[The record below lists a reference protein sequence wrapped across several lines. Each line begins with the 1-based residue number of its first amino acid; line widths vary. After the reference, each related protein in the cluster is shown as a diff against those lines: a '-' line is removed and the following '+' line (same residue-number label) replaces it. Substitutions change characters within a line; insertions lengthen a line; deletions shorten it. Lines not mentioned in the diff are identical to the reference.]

1 MKLYII
7 HHIKLFHCISCA
19 KVLDINSGVIFNH
32 FHLYTILSWRK
43 NYTESYYTLLYT
55 ILSQRFLPNVSD
67 ISWMFIQHNVCN
79 PKALKLCQIKGK
91 KRYYPS
97 FEWRNMTSPILQS
110 VHLTHCDV
118 LLVQKSFEPFEVI
131 LSMLLFDLT
140 QQTIFPWNKWTKE
153 HCWNTCL
160 CERSAC
166 ISITQSFMNC
176 WLQQWP
182 DTCSYKHPCTISSF
196 IWFITQLISNQTVGT
211 RLFTLLLWLA
221 SC

>member
-97 FEWRNMTSPILQS
+97 FEWRNMTFHLTVSSPHSLWRTAGSEIFWTFWSHS
-110 VHLTHCDV
+110 VHV
-118 LLVQKSFEPFEVI
+118 VI
-131 LSMLLFDLT
+131 WLDSANH
-140 QQTIFPWNKWTKE
+140 FPMK
-153 HCWNTCL
+153 
-160 CERSAC
+160 
-166 ISITQSFMNC
+166 
-176 WLQQWP
+176 
-182 DTCSYKHPCTISSF
+182 
-196 IWFITQLISNQTVGT
+196 
-211 RLFTLLLWLA
+211 
-221 SC
+221 